1 MGTVEVRNSVA
12 KRVIVTLMPAISFL
26 CMFGLA
32 AISVNFLEYGSTADR
47 IVGYIGVSCIIPMIV
62 SIPFIFKVNR
72 EKTVLDIN
80 TFYVTPF
87 VGRTK
92 NIPVQDVKVCTIGRR
107 KQIRLFDEKSNLICK
122 YKSTQD
128 KEQIILK
135 TLQKA
140 GTCTFTFSVRN
151 GKQVV
156 VKGSD
161 RIFTDYLATGEVS
174 KTINSYKSLYY
185 VPQTSSVSD
194 KKQEQDSQ
202 FDQNIKKQIEKNR
215 KIFQIAQ
222 IVSLIIFLRGMFML
236 AFNTPGGTS
245 GKLAV
250 IFFFGGVIGMLL
262 SKYLCRRKEF
272 EITKPTFYRVEG
284 TAVNE
289 KDFAFRS
296 SDSDRHLIYEFQ
308 DKYGV
313 KHQRPS
319 DKVNASD
326 TAWGLGVGEKKILWY
341 SPFVPYLL
349 DQEPLEFKMFM
360 DRRRL
365 TPGEW
370 IKRHPILT
378 VGCIAFIV
386 WIGFR
391 GYKFGKAQIF
401 IYTHDGRNLKTEWT
415 ARDAVTDE
423 QTNTAVEAAGMERE
437 ELEKWLK
444 QSFYPYFYVIST
456 SFGEFDAFDVENYAD
471 VMGEDKVEAIREN
484 ISDYWGIHDRKSLM
498 KTTDSLL
505 QKGDKYTYAQTLE
518 KLGDEALTLPEDS
531 IYYTYKLYAPDE
543 MCKYLGTY
551 YAYNNIGDAGV
562 DAWDYCRCIRLFAF
576 GYICGYISYDEYL
589 IHAAP
594 LAVYL
599 QNEYDSWET
608 MYESYYYGYLIF
620 AGRNKNS
627 SSSVIYSDYRYY
639 EIMADKTEI
648 PFRTEER

>member
-107 KQIRLFDEKSNLICK
+107 KKIRLFDEKSNLICK

-185 VPQTSSVSD
+185 VPQISSVSD

-202 FDQNIKKQIEKNR
+202 FDQNIKKQIEKKR

-423 QTNTAVEAAGMERE
+423 QTNTAVEA
-437 ELEKWLK
+437 
-444 QSFYPYFYVIST
+444 
-456 SFGEFDAFDVENYAD
+456 
-471 VMGEDKVEAIREN
+471 IREN

-518 KLGDEALTLPEDS
+518 KLGEEALALPEDS

>member
-12 KRVIVTLMPAISFL
+12 KRVIVTLMPAIS
-26 CMFGLA
+26 MFGLA

-194 KKQEQDSQ
+194 KKQEQDS
-202 FDQNIKKQIEKNR
+202 
-215 KIFQIAQ
+215 
-222 IVSLIIFLRGMFML
+222 
-236 AFNTPGGTS
+236 
-245 GKLAV
+245 
-250 IFFFGGVIGMLL
+250 
-262 SKYLCRRKEF
+262 
-272 EITKPTFYRVEG
+272 
-284 TAVNE
+284 
-289 KDFAFRS
+289 
-296 SDSDRHLIYEFQ
+296 
-308 DKYGV
+308 
-313 KHQRPS
+313 
-319 DKVNASD
+319 
-326 TAWGLGVGEKKILWY
+326 
-341 SPFVPYLL
+341 PFVPYLL

-444 QSFYPYFYVIST
+444 QSFYPYFYVNST

-518 KLGDEALTLPEDS
+518 KLGEEALTLPEDS

>member
-1 MGTVEVRNSVA
+1 MDISLE
-12 KRVIVTLMPAISFL
+12 KRRFL
-26 CMFGLA
+26 FTHPFFG
-32 AISVNFLEYGSTADR
+32 R
-47 IVGYIGVSCIIPMIV
+47 
-62 SIPFIFKVNR
+62 
-72 EKTVLDIN
+72 
-80 TFYVTPF
+80 
-87 VGRTK
+87 
-92 NIPVQDVKVCTIGRR
+92 
-107 KQIRLFDEKSNLICK
+107 
-122 YKSTQD
+122 
-128 KEQIILK
+128 
-135 TLQKA
+135 
-140 GTCTFTFSVRN
+140 
-151 GKQVV
+151 
-156 VKGSD
+156 
-161 RIFTDYLATGEVS
+161 
-174 KTINSYKSLYY
+174 
-185 VPQTSSVSD
+185 
-194 KKQEQDSQ
+194 
-202 FDQNIKKQIEKNR
+202 
-215 KIFQIAQ
+215 
-222 IVSLIIFLRGMFML
+222 
-236 AFNTPGGTS
+236 
-245 GKLAV
+245 GKLH
-250 IFFFGGVIGMLL
+250 
-262 SKYLCRRKEF
+262 S
-272 EITKPTFYRVEG
+272 
-284 TAVNE
+284 
-289 KDFAFRS
+289 
-296 SDSDRHLIYEFQ
+296 
-308 DKYGV
+308 
-313 KHQRPS
+313 
-319 DKVNASD
+319 
-326 TAWGLGVGEKKILWY
+326 
-341 SPFVPYLL
+341 
-349 DQEPLEFKMFM
+349 
-360 DRRRL
+360 
-365 TPGEW
+365 
-370 IKRHPILT
+370 
-378 VGCIAFIV
+378 
-386 WIGFR
+386 
-391 GYKFGKAQIF
+391 
-401 IYTHDGRNLKTEWT
+401 YTHDGRNLKTEWT

-444 QSFYPYFYVIST
+444 QSFYPYFYVNST

-518 KLGDEALTLPEDS
+518 KLGEEALTLPEDS

>member
-1 MGTVEVRNSVA
+1 MGTVVVRNSVA

-272 EITKPTFYRVEG
+272 EITKPTFYRVVG
-284 TAVNE
+284 AAVNE

-349 DQEPLEFKMFM
+349 DQEPLKFKMFM

-423 QTNTAVEAAGMERE
+423 QTNTAVEA
-437 ELEKWLK
+437 
-444 QSFYPYFYVIST
+444 
-456 SFGEFDAFDVENYAD
+456 
-471 VMGEDKVEAIREN
+471 IREN

-518 KLGDEALTLPEDS
+518 KLGEEALTLPEDS

>member
-1 MGTVEVRNSVA
+1 MGTVVVRNSVA

-107 KQIRLFDEKSNLICK
+107 KKIRLFDEKSNLICK

-194 KKQEQDSQ
+194 KKQEQD
-202 FDQNIKKQIEKNR
+202 
-215 KIFQIAQ
+215 
-222 IVSLIIFLRGMFML
+222 
-236 AFNTPGGTS
+236 
-245 GKLAV
+245 
-250 IFFFGGVIGMLL
+250 
-262 SKYLCRRKEF
+262 
-272 EITKPTFYRVEG
+272 
-284 TAVNE
+284 
-289 KDFAFRS
+289 
-296 SDSDRHLIYEFQ
+296 
-308 DKYGV
+308 
-313 KHQRPS
+313 
-319 DKVNASD
+319 
-326 TAWGLGVGEKKILWY
+326 

-444 QSFYPYFYVIST
+444 QSFYPYFYVNST

-518 KLGDEALTLPEDS
+518 KLGEEALTLPEDS

>member
-1 MGTVEVRNSVA
+1 MKLLVIDIQKGITDSRLFNFDEFIDNTSRIIQAARDNQIEVIYFQHDDGPGTGFS
-12 KRVIVTLMPAISFL
+12 
-26 CMFGLA
+26 
-32 AISVNFLEYGSTADR
+32 
-47 IVGYIGVSCIIPMIV
+47 IGDEEFEIAEQVHPREGEK
-62 SIPFIFKVNR
+62 IF
-72 EKTVLDIN
+72 
-80 TFYVTPF
+80 
-87 VGRTK
+87 TK
-92 NIPVQDVKVCTIGRR
+92 NINSCFGNKD
-107 KQIRLFDEKSNLICK
+107 
-122 YKSTQD
+122 
-128 KEQIILK
+128 
-135 TLQKA
+135 
-140 GTCTFTFSVRN
+140 
-151 GKQVV
+151 
-156 VKGSD
+156 
-161 RIFTDYLATGEVS
+161 FTDYVKDENTLMIVGLQTNFCIDATVKSAFERG
-174 KTINSYKSLYY
+174 YKVI
-185 VPQTSSVSD
+185 VPQGANSTFDNDYMSGEETYKYYNDMMWPKRFATCVSVD
-194 KKQEQDSQ
+194 EA
-202 FDQNIKKQIEKNR
+202 IKLMP
-215 KIFQIAQ
+215 
-222 IVSLIIFLRGMFML
+222 VSY
-236 AFNTPGGTS
+236 T
-245 GKLAV
+245 
-250 IFFFGGVIGMLL
+250 
-262 SKYLCRRKEF
+262 
-272 EITKPTFYRVEG
+272 
-284 TAVNE
+284 
-289 KDFAFRS
+289 
-296 SDSDRHLIYEFQ
+296 HL
-308 DKYGV
+308 
-313 KHQRPS
+313 S

-444 QSFYPYFYVIST
+444 QSFYPYFYVNST

-518 KLGDEALTLPEDS
+518 KLGEEALTLPEDS

-608 MYESYYYGYLIF
+608 MYESYYCGYLIF